1 MKKVIFILAIGTLF
15 FMVACEKANMNSG
28 AISTNPSGKAGSLA
42 RFAIVG
48 NYLYAIDQSDLS
60 IFDIT
65 NPSTLIFKKKLNV
78 GESIETIFPFR
89 DKLFI
94 ASNSGMYMYN
104 ITDPLLPVKESFV
117 QHITGCDP
125 VVANATHAYLTIRS
139 GRLCGSNNLNV
150 LEVYKL
156 GTNIATPTFVTRIN
170 MQNPVGLGLH
180 GNYLFVA
187 DKMQGLVVFD
197 ITNGDSPLQKQVIQG
212 ETFIDVIVN
221 NNILICM
228 LTDGIAYYDISDM
241 QNITKLSTLK

>member
-1 MKKVIFILAIGTLF
+1 
-15 FMVACEKANMNSG
+15 
-28 AISTNPSGKAGSLA
+28 
-42 RFAIVG
+42 
-48 NYLYAIDQSDLS
+48 
-60 IFDIT
+60 
-65 NPSTLIFKKKLNV
+65 
-78 GESIETIFPFR
+78 
-89 DKLFI
+89 
-94 ASNSGMYMYN
+94 
-104 ITDPLLPVKESFV
+104 
-117 QHITGCDP
+117 
-125 VVANATHAYLTIRS
+125 
-139 GRLCGSNNLNV
+139 
-150 LEVYKL
+150 
-156 GTNIATPTFVTRIN
+156 